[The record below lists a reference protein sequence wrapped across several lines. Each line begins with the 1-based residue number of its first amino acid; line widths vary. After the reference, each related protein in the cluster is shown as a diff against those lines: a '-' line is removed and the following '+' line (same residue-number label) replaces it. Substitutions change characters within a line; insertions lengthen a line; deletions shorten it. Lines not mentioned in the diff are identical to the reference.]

1 MSDKAGPGGI
11 LRSLSIRS
19 RLIALAAVLLLAT
32 VGSSLYIRAAL
43 NQALAMSD
51 NADRAAEKMGAAFS
65 VRSAF
70 NDLRYWQTDLAVSQL
85 TLAENN
91 ADEARAR
98 LATALKNLASSQP
111 QEAGQIEKLA
121 AQFDDLASKAV
132 EAYTQDQRV
141 IGNAQFAQAR
151 QFGVQVD
158 QLLRAVQGKL
168 RDQAQGARDNILTQ
182 FYQAA
187 DVALGL
193 TGLAVLVGAFLT
205 FVILRSILKP
215 LGEIVAAVQG
225 LTAGNTDIAIP
236 PPSRDELGQ
245 VSEALLL
252 LRQSQIERARL
263 TRETERQ
270 RKMLSDAI
278 ESITAGFVLYAPDG
292 RLAVA
297 NQRFRDIHP
306 TYAALAEAHASFND
320 IIEAGARHVVRI
332 DRSPEE
338 WMADRLAS
346 HHHQASRIEQFHDE
360 RWMQISD
367 RETQEGGFTVVY
379 TDISELRKRQQEL
392 EVARDEA
399 ERATQVKSDFLANMS
414 HELRTPLN
422 AIIGYSQILQEDM
435 QDTGQSDFLPDL
447 KKIETAGNHLLGLIN
462 DILDLSKIE
471 AGRME
476 VYNETFDV
484 AELVGDVEMLVRP
497 LAVRNDNTLII
508 NCPRD
513 VGTVESDA
521 TKVKQ
526 TLLNLLSNASKFTK
540 NGTIELVVE
549 WRAKGDTRYL
559 AFSIT
564 DSGIGM
570 NEEQMGRL
578 FQPFSQAD
586 SSTSRKFGG
595 TGLGL
600 AISRSFAQMLGGD
613 LTVTSKPGEGSCFVL
628 TLPDSGVGT
637 VHEPDREKDGGSSSK
652 ENSADDRRTTVLVVD
667 DDPSAL
673 HIIGSHLTREGFK
686 IIYASTG
693 AEALEMARTHRPA
706 AITLDIMM
714 PKMDGWSVLVAL
726 KKEPEIAD
734 IPVIIV
740 SISNEKALG
749 FTLGAAGMLTKPVD
763 RGELSEFIIR
773 LTGAHGSG
781 TILVVEDDSAT
792 QVLMQRTIERLG
804 YIPVL
809 TENGRKAMDWM
820 AANPPPIAILLDL
833 NMPEMNGFDFLTHLR
848 GNDSWAEVPV
858 IVVTAQQLS
867 LAERSMLSERTA
879 QIVAKGQGAHLELS
893 QALRKALGT
902 RAAESLEKA

>member
-1 MSDKAGPGGI
+1 MTDRAEAGGF

-19 RLIALAAVLLLAT
+19 RLIALATVLLLAT

-43 NQALAMSD
+43 DQALAMSN
-51 NADRAAEKMGAAFS
+51 NADRAAENMGVAFS

-85 TLAENN
+85 TLAESN
-91 ADEARAR
+91 AADARTR
-98 LATALKNLASSQP
+98 LAAALKRLASTQP
-111 QEAGQIEKLA
+111 QEASRIETLA
-121 AQFDDLASKAV
+121 AQFDDLANQAV

-141 IGNAQFAQAR
+141 IGNAHFAQAR
-151 QFGVQVD
+151 QFGVQID
-158 QLLRAVQGKL
+158 EQLRAVQTTL
-168 RDQAQGARDNILTQ
+168 RDQAQSARANILTQ

-187 DVALGL
+187 NVAFAL

-205 FVILRSILKP
+205 FVVLRSILKP
-215 LGEIVAAVQG
+215 LGEIVAAVEG

-236 PPSRDELGQ
+236 PPSRDELGRI
-245 VSEALLL
+245 SEALLL
-252 LRQSQIERARL
+252 LRQSQTERDRL

-270 RKMLSDAI
+270 RKTLSDAI
-278 ESITAGFVLYAPDG
+278 ESIAEGFALYAPDS
-292 RLAVA
+292 RLVIA

-306 TYAALAEAHASFND
+306 LYAALAEAHASFNE
-320 IIEAGARHVVRI
+320 IIEAGGRHVVRT
-332 DRSPEE
+332 DRKPEE
-338 WMADRLAS
+338 WIAERLAN
-346 HHHQASRIEQFHDE
+346 HGHQASRIEQFHDD
-360 RWMQISD
+360 RWMQISE
-367 RETQEGGFTVVY
+367 RETHEGGFTVVY
-379 TDISELRKRQQEL
+379 TDISELRQRQFEL

-399 ERATQVKSDFLANMS
+399 ERATQVKSDFLANIS

-435 QDTGQSDFLPDL
+435 QDVGQSDFLPDL

-476 VYNETFDV
+476 VYNEAFDV
-484 AELVGDVEMLVRP
+484 ADLVGDVEMLVRP
-497 LAVRNDNTLII
+497 LASRNDNTLVI

-513 VGTVESDA
+513 IGTVELDV

-540 NGTIELVVE
+540 NGTIQLLVE
-549 WRAKGDTRYL
+549 QRAEGDSRWLT
-559 AFSIT
+559 FSVT

-570 NEEQMGRL
+570 SEEQMGRL
-578 FQPFSQAD
+578 FQAFSQAD
-586 SSTSRKFGG
+586 NSTSRKFGG

-613 LTVTSKPGEGSCFVL
+613 LTVSSKPGEGSCFVF
-628 TLPDSGVGT
+628 TLPSVGIRASDST
-637 VHEPDREKDGGSSSK
+637 DREKDGGDK
-652 ENSADDRRTTVLVVD
+652 EISADEARTTILVVD
-667 DDPSAL
+667 DDASAL
-673 HIIGSHLTREGFK
+673 HIIGSHLVREGFK
-686 IIYASTG
+686 ILYASTG
-693 AEALEMARTHRPA
+693 AEALELARKHRPA

-714 PKMDGWSVLVAL
+714 PKMDGWAVLVAL

-781 TILVVEDDSAT
+781 TILVVEDNSAT

-804 YIPVL
+804 HVPVL

-820 AANPPPIAILLDL
+820 AANPPPTAILLDL

-848 GNDSWAEVPV
+848 ENDSWAEVPV
-858 IVVTAQQLS
+858 IVVTAHQLS

-879 QIVAKGQGAHLELS
+879 QIIAKGQGANLELS
-893 QALRKALGT
+893 QALRKALGS
-902 RAAESLEKA
+902 RAESLEKA

>member
-1 MSDKAGPGGI
+1 MSDEAEAGGF
-11 LRSLSIRS
+11 LRRLSIRS

-91 ADEARAR
+91 ADEARTR
-98 LATALKNLASSQP
+98 LAAALKKLASFQP
-111 QEAGQIEKLA
+111 QEASQIEKLA
-121 AQFDDLASKAV
+121 AQFDELASKAV

-141 IGNAQFAQAR
+141 IGNADFAQAR

-158 QLLRAVQGKL
+158 QQLRAVQSVL
-168 RDQAQGARDNILTQ
+168 RQQAQGARANILTQ

-187 DVALGL
+187 NVASAL

-225 LTAGNTDIAIP
+225 LTAGNTDVAIP

-252 LRQSQIERARL
+252 LRQSQTERDRL

-270 RKMLSDAI
+270 RKTLSDAI
-278 ESITAGFVLYAPDG
+278 ESIAEGFALYAPDS
-292 RLAVA
+292 RLVVA

-320 IIEAGARHVVRI
+320 IIEAGARHVIRT
-332 DRSPEE
+332 DRNPEE
-338 WMADRLAS
+338 WIAERLAS
-346 HHHQASRIEQFHDE
+346 HGHQASRVEQFQDD
-360 RWMQISD
+360 RWMQISE
-367 RETQEGGFTVVY
+367 RETHEGGFTVVY

-392 EVARDEA
+392 EIARDQA

-484 AELVGDVEMLVRP
+484 AGLVGDVEMLVRP
-497 LAVRNDNTLII
+497 LAVRNDNTLVIS
-508 NCPRD
+508 CPQD
-513 VGTVESDA
+513 IGTVESDV

-549 WRAKGDTRYL
+549 WRTDGDSRCL
-559 AFSIT
+559 AFSVT

-570 NEEQMGRL
+570 SEEQMGRL
-578 FQPFSQAD
+578 FQAFSQAD

-600 AISRSFAQMLGGD
+600 AISRSFALMLGGD
-613 LTVTSKPGEGSCFVL
+613 LTVASKPSG
-628 TLPDSGVGT
+628 LPTRTGKKT
-637 VHEPDREKDGGSSSK
+637 
-652 ENSADDRRTTVLVVD
+652 AATRRTARTISG
-667 DDPSAL
+667 PRFWSSMTMHRRYTSSAL
-673 HIIGSHLTREGFK
+673 I
-686 IIYASTG
+686 
-693 AEALEMARTHRPA
+693 
-706 AITLDIMM
+706 
-714 PKMDGWSVLVAL
+714 
-726 KKEPEIAD
+726 
-734 IPVIIV
+734 
-740 SISNEKALG
+740 
-749 FTLGAAGMLTKPVD
+749 
-763 RGELSEFIIR
+763 
-773 LTGAHGSG
+773 
-781 TILVVEDDSAT
+781 
-792 QVLMQRTIERLG
+792 
-804 YIPVL
+804 
-809 TENGRKAMDWM
+809 
-820 AANPPPIAILLDL
+820 
-833 NMPEMNGFDFLTHLR
+833 
-848 GNDSWAEVPV
+848 
-858 IVVTAQQLS
+858 
-867 LAERSMLSERTA
+867 
-879 QIVAKGQGAHLELS
+879 
-893 QALRKALGT
+893 
-902 RAAESLEKA
+902 

>member
-1 MSDKAGPGGI
+1 MSDKAGSGGF

-98 LATALKNLASSQP
+98 LAAALKNLASSQP
-111 QEAGQIEKLA
+111 QEASQIEKLA
-121 AQFDDLASKAV
+121 AQFDDLANKAV
-132 EAYTQDQRV
+132 ESYTQNQRV

-168 RDQAQGARDNILTQ
+168 RDQAQGARANILTQ

-187 DVALGL
+187 DVASGL

-215 LGEIVAAVQG
+215 LGEIVVAVQG

-252 LRQSQIERARL
+252 LRQSQTERARL

-278 ESITAGFVLYAPDG
+278 ESITAGFALYAPDG

-392 EVARDEA
+392 EIARDEA

-513 VGTVESDA
+513 IGTVESDA

-549 WRAKGDTRYL
+549 WRPNGDSRYL

-570 NEEQMGRL
+570 SEEQMGRL

-613 LTVTSKPGEGSCFVL
+613 LTVASKPGEGSCFVL
-628 TLPDSGVGT
+628 TLPDSGVGIA
-637 VHEPDREKDGGSSSK
+637 HEPDREKDGGNTK
-652 ENSADDRRTTVLVVD
+652 ENGADDSRTTVLVVD
-667 DDPSAL
+667 DDASAL
-673 HIIGSHLTREGFK
+673 HIIGSHLTREGFR

-693 AEALEMARTHRPA
+693 AEALELARTHRPA

-781 TILVVEDDSAT
+781 TILVVEDELGNSGADAAHHRTPGLCSRADRKRTQGHGLDGRQPAAHCHSARS
-792 QVLMQRTIERLG
+792 QHAGDERLRFSDAFARKRH
-804 YIPVL
+804 L
-809 TENGRKAMDWM
+809 GRGSGDSRYRPGA
-820 AANPPPIAILLDL
+820 IA
-833 NMPEMNGFDFLTHLR
+833 
-848 GNDSWAEVPV
+848 S
-858 IVVTAQQLS
+858 
-867 LAERSMLSERTA
+867 
-879 QIVAKGQGAHLELS
+879 GA
-893 QALRKALGT
+893 
-902 RAAESLEKA
+902 